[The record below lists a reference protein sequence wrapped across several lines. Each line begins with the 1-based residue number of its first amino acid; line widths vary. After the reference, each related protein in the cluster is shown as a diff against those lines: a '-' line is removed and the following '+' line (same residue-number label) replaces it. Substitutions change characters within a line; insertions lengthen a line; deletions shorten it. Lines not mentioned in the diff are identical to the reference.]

1 MPKAATNEIEDDPR
15 FFSLPPEKVGES
27 RDEQEDKIKVV
38 DLEKVDF
45 GKVDSKEQFDQEKE
59 DGEDGKDCF
68 EGSQV
73 SESSESLSQVRIMM
87 WQSCEILLRVKDFTF
102 HNSVIWMMMMITTI
116 VMMMMTKCWCCISAS
131 CTNTAFMVVNRL
143 LLTSTFALSS
153 YFS

>member
-1 MPKAATNEIEDDPR
+1 MKCVIVALSGGQVDDVRDCIAGAILPKAATNEIKDDPR

-87 WQSCEILLRVKDFTF
+87 
-102 HNSVIWMMMMITTI
+102 
-116 VMMMMTKCWCCISAS
+116 
-131 CTNTAFMVVNRL
+131 
-143 LLTSTFALSS
+143 
-153 YFS
+153 